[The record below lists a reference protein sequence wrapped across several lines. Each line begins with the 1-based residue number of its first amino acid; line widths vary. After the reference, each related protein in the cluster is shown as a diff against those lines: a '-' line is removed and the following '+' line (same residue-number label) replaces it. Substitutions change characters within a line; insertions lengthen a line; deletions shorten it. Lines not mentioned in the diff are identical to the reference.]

1 MILPFDKLRA
11 NGGNK
16 LRANGG
22 NKLRANG
29 GNKLRANGGNVG
41 RLISRHGTDP
51 QPAGLVCTKPG
62 RLLHQLRP
70 NLPQHPPLSR
80 PFERSLSKPS
90 APLYP
95 FRLSLT
101 KPLRLPL
108 PFGLRLT
115 KPLRISHPFR
125 LSLSKP
131 LRLPHPFR
139 LSLSKPA
146 LRTNRRCIRLGA
158 RQLLDARPITSNQG
172 FFLRS

>member
-1 MILPFDKLRA
+1 MILPFD
-11 NGGNK
+11 
-16 LRANGG
+16 
-22 NKLRANG
+22 KLRANG

-41 RLISRHGTDP
+41 RLISRHGTNP

-108 PFGLRLT
+108 PFGL
-115 KPLRISHPFR
+115 
-125 LSLSKP
+125 SLSKP

>member
-1 MILPFDKLRA
+1 MILPFD
-11 NGGNK
+11 
-16 LRANGG
+16 
-22 NKLRANG
+22 KLRANG

-41 RLISRHGTDP
+41 RLISRHGTNP

-70 NLPQHPPLSR
+70 NLPQHPPISR

-108 PFGLRLT
+108 PFGL
-115 KPLRISHPFR
+115 
-125 LSLSKP
+125 SLSKP
-131 LRLPHPFR
+131 LRIPHPFR

>member
-1 MILPFDKLRA
+1 MILPFD
-11 NGGNK
+11 
-16 LRANGG
+16 
-22 NKLRANG
+22 KLRANG

-41 RLISRHGTDP
+41 RLISRHGTNP

-70 NLPQHPPLSR
+70 NLPQHPPISR

-108 PFGLRLT
+108 PFG
-115 KPLRISHPFR
+115 

>member
-1 MILPFDKLRA
+1 MILPFD
-11 NGGNK
+11 K

-62 RLLHQLRP
+62 RFLHQLRP
-70 NLPQHPPLSR
+70 NLPQHPPISR

-108 PFGLRLT
+108 PF
-115 KPLRISHPFR
+115 R
-125 LSLSKP
+125 LSLTKP